1 MNTKFLAGIGIALV
15 MAGCASTPM
24 PNEALE
30 SARSVVQAAQ
40 ADPNA
45 AKYGAADLQ
54 TAKSELAVADAAFM
68 RRDEPSIAQ
77 PAYMAAQNARLA
89 QLRGAAKADDARV
102 AAGQAER
109 DSIVLAAR
117 TNQVDSANRAANA
130 ANRAKDDANR
140 AKDDANRATDDARIA
155 RDQATADAARLQTEV
170 DALKAKPTDRGLVL
184 TLGDVL
190 FETGS
195 ATLSSGAGRNLDRL
209 VQFLTDHPERLV
221 QIDGFTD
228 SVGTDSYNQDLSQ
241 HRADAV
247 RYQLVSRGI
256 SSTRI
261 ATQGYGKSFP
271 VASNSES
278 GGRQLNRRVEVVIG
292 ADNGTAVAARRT

>member
-1 MNTKFLAGIGIALV
+1 MNTKFLIGIGIAL
-15 MAGCASTPM
+15 AITGCASTPKQ
-24 PNEALE
+24 NAALE
-30 SARSVVQAAQ
+30 SARSTVQAAQ

-45 AKYGAADLQ
+45 AKYAQVDLQ
-54 TAKSELAVADAAFM
+54 TAKSDLAVADAAFL
-68 RRDEPSIAQ
+68 RHDEPSIAQ

-89 QLRGAAKADDARV
+89 QLKGAAKADDARV

-117 TNQVDSANRAANA
+117 TNQVDSANRA
-130 ANRAKDDANR
+130 KDA
-140 AKDDANRATDDARIA
+140 ANRATDDAKIS
-155 RDQATADAARLQTEV
+155 RDQATENAARLQAEV

-195 ATLSSGAGRNLDRL
+195 ATLSSGAARNMDRL

-228 SVGTDSYNQDLSQ
+228 SIGTDSFNQDLSQ

-256 SSTRI
+256 SSNRI
-261 ATQGYGKSFP
+261 ATQGYGKAFP

-278 GGRQLNRRVEVVIG
+278 SGRQLNRRVEVVIG
-292 ADNGTAVAARRT
+292 ADNGTGIAARRS